1 MLKQCRISRYF
12 VWILVALILPLP
24 ARGHDP
30 LADLPAPVSVQEAW
44 DVMTQS
50 VRNIGRCIET
60 QQLTTVV
67 THVANV
73 SPALRVL
80 QADAQKR
87 GDKENAARIEKLFG
101 KGDAVIIA
109 TREKAD
115 PAIKTQL
122 AWEHYDAAVT
132 ELAGAYPPA
141 LVRGGMFVCVH
152 HPLERTTDQRLPCT
166 KCGMTMIRR
175 RIPSSLT
182 YEKPGEPSMTLVAK
196 PAKPLKVGE
205 KAEVTISLARARDQS
220 PVTRRDLLVMHTE
233 KIHLLIVDSSLMD
246 YHHEHP
252 KPADKPGEYN
262 FSFTPRKPGPYR
274 IFADVVPTETSM
286 QEYVIGEIA
295 AETKGLP
302 IEKPPVNKTAEA
314 DGFHFELAMKT
325 KEGAAPKAGQ
335 VVTGTLTVKG
345 PDLLGFKKL
354 EPVMGAFAHLVAF
367 HEDGKTVLH
376 IHPEGPEPATNDER
390 GGPTLTF
397 KFYAPVPGYYR
408 LYAQTQIFE
417 EAIFAPFNVVV
428 EK

>member
-1 MLKQCRISRYF
+1 MRPSILHLLSS
-12 VWILVALILPLP
+12 ILVFTALP

-30 LADLPAPVSVQEAW
+30 LGDLPKPISVQEAW
-44 DVMTQS
+44 DVITQS

-60 QQLTTVV
+60 NQLATVAV
-67 THVANV
+67 HVGNV

-80 QADAQKR
+80 QDDARARRK
-87 GDKENAARIEKLFG
+87 DEALVAALEGLFK
-101 KGDAVIIA
+101 KGDAVIVA

-115 PAIKTQL
+115 PALKAQL

-132 ELAGAYPPA
+132 KVAEAYEPK
-141 LVRGGMFVCVH
+141 LVRGGVFVCVH
-152 HPLERTTDQRLPCT
+152 HPLERTTDPTLPCT
-166 KCGMTMIRR
+166 KCGMKGIRR

-182 YEKPGEPSMTLVAK
+182 YEKPGAPSMKLAAR
-196 PAKPLKVGE
+196 PAAPLKVGE
-205 KAEVTISLARARDQS
+205 KAEVTVTLTRARDGE

-233 KIHLLIVDSSLMD
+233 KIHLLIVDSSLTD

-252 KPADKPGEYN
+252 KPADRPGEYT

-274 IFADVVPTETSM
+274 IFADVVPTETSL
-286 QEYVIGEIA
+286 QEYVVGEIA
-295 AETKGLP
+295 ADTKG
-302 IEKPPVNKTAEA
+302 EPVRRAESTNRVEA
-314 DGFHFELAMKT
+314 EGFFFELAFRT
-325 KEGAAPKAGQ
+325 KDGGTPKAGE

-345 PDLLGFKKL
+345 PDQRGFTKL

-376 IHPEGPEPATNDER
+376 IHPEGPEPENADLR

-397 KFYAPVPGYYR
+397 KFYAPEPGYYR

-417 EAIFAPFNVVV
+417 GAVFAPFELNVG
-428 EK
+428 K